1 MFRRRPTLDL
11 RISCHRDLL
20 ALCVPFRRC
29 PRTVVQRA
37 ERHPK
42 QMRTGKLRRI
52 KGAPRGLAWERPGE
66 RILFILTGVGVEFDP
81 SDLFDNYGGL
91 IFCASALATV
101 PKRAVDPYPFS
112 VLGWFGQLA

>member
-42 QMRTGKLRRI
+42 QTRTGKLRRD

-66 RILFILTGVGVEFDP
+66 RILFTLTGVGVEFDP
-81 SDLFDNYGGL
+81 SDLFYDFGGPTL
-91 IFCASALATV
+91 RQC
-101 PKRAVDPYPFS
+101 
-112 VLGWFGQLA
+112 FGEGTEANCSSLPLFRIGVV